1 MEEDFLLQSCGYFIF
16 FCGRRTVKGG
26 EQTSCS
32 VCLAQCC
39 GPVSCEQRGGEV
51 SQVFKLSVMWPAAVP
66 ASGAQHRGFT
76 A

>member
-1 MEEDFLLQSCGYFIF
+1 M
-16 FCGRRTVKGG
+16 KGG

-39 GPVSCEQRGGEV
+39 GPVSCEQWGGEV